1 MTLLFVRHG
10 QSEGNAQRLMQ
21 GWLDLDL
28 TPTGREQAVAV
39 AKRLASVGASRLY
52 ASPLKRARAT
62 ADAIA
67 AHTGLEVSELPDLR
81 EYGYG
86 EAQGL
91 SWSTAVE
98 RWGLTA
104 EAWGTGIVP
113 GEEGGQVFRDRVTA
127 CFDELIV
134 RHAEDVAIVVSHG
147 GVLTSL
153 IAHVLGLSW
162 RDFVPVAGV
171 NCGITTFEWDR
182 GAPVLAGLN
191 DDCHLR
197 PA

>member
-1 MTLLFVRHG
+1 MTLLFARHG
-10 QSEGNAQRLMQ
+10 QSEGNAQRVMQ
-21 GWLDLDL
+21 GWLDLEL
-28 TPTGREQAVAV
+28 SAAGREQAAIL
-39 AKRLASVGASRLY
+39 ARRLAGSGASRLY
-52 ASPLKRARAT
+52 SSPLRRARAT

-67 AHTGLEVSELPDLR
+67 ERIGLDVEELPDLR

-91 SWSTAVE
+91 TWQTAVD

-104 EAWGTGIVP
+104 EAWGTGLVP

-134 RHAEDVAIVVSHG
+134 RHAGDAAIVVSHG
-147 GVLTSL
+147 GVLGSL
-153 IAHVLGLSW
+153 VAHVLGLSW
-162 RDFVPVAGV
+162 RDFVPIAGV
-171 NCGITTFEWDR
+171 NCGLTIFDWERD
-182 GAPVLAGLN
+182 APVLTALN

-197 PA
+197 ST